1 MPVAGPKGQGNLA
14 QALAWVDQ
22 KNASSPEGAAEREEK
37 CTLIPEIPFVEIHV
51 VPLQDGSVFVLKSD
65 PFVMLFLIG
74 HVFDHGFERRLR
86 NRERCRIRS
95 ARKIAMESFL

>member
-37 CTLIPEIPFVEIHV
+37 CTSIPEIPFVEIHV

-65 PFVMLFLIG
+65 P
-74 HVFDHGFERRLR
+74 R
-86 NRERCRIRS
+86 
-95 ARKIAMESFL
+95 